1 MAKKAYSTV
10 AIVLLV
16 CSSFLYTSFRI
27 GGAYQVGIIG
37 KRISFNMNPVNIIYT
52 FYHDRGHHSLLK
64 FIFFV
69 IAGSLIYVSSQYR
82 IKRIPAISLLIGIS
96 YIIAI
101 EIENLCFS
109 GLEICLD
116 IGNLFVYVV
125 GMTLGFWTMQFLAEW
140 RKK

>member
-82 IKRIPAISLLIGIS
+82 IKRIPAI
-96 YIIAI
+96 
-101 EIENLCFS
+101 LC
-109 GLEICLD
+109 L
-116 IGNLFVYVV
+116 
-125 GMTLGFWTMQFLAEW
+125 LGFPILL
-140 RKK
+140 RLK